1 MATQQQQQQHA
12 SYEDFLETA
21 PSLKELTE
29 YIYVGTKWYTL
40 GIILEVDQKKLQGI
54 EELTRDDVYKTTKMF
69 ELWLSGT
76 SKNRSQVLKALRK
89 RAVGETAVAKEYE
102 DHLRELHAAECAA
115 FQSSEKCTTKY
126 GIQGTKGIVR
136 EYSETILN
144 FYIYSLFTAAIK
156 HR

>member
-1 MATQQQQQQHA
+1 MATQQQQQHA

-76 SKNRSQVLKALRK
+76 SKSRSQVLEALRK
-89 RAVGETAVAKEYE
+89 KAVGENAVAKDYE
-102 DHLRELHAAECAA
+102 NYLRKLHAECA
-115 FQSSEKCTTKY
+115 FQSERKQKNNEKS
-126 GIQGTKGIVR
+126 GIIPHKI
-136 EYSETILN
+136 SI
-144 FYIYSLFTAAIK
+144 
-156 HR
+156 